1 MAKLLKL
8 RRGSTSQH
16 SSFTGAEGEVTVDTD
31 KDSLVVHDGST
42 AGGHPVAAED
52 MANVSAADIKGRLGT
67 TLTNA
72 EINASAAIAGTKISP
87 DFGSQNITTT
97 GDLNAKDITLTN
109 TQPAINFIDSDNN
122 PDYKVRNSNGGFLVT
137 DTTNSVNRIVIN
149 TDGHIDI
156 ANNVDFAAGIDVTG
170 SVSVTSN
177 ITAVNVTASN
187 DITAKDMVI
196 SDTTPSLQFTDTDGN
211 PDFKITCDTGALQF
225 TDSTN
230 SANRLV
236 INSDGHVDVTGNLDV
251 GSGLDVTGAITAT
264 GVSTFTGNQITI
276 EGTQPRLYL
285 KDTDHNDDFSI
296 YNNHGQF
303 LIWDETDGVSRFT
316 IASDGATAVAGSLN
330 VGGNISVPNGTVDG
344 VDIAA
349 LNSTVSGIT
358 SNATHTGEVTG
369 ATSLTIANNVVD
381 EANLKV
387 SNSPTNG
394 YFLSAQ
400 SGNSGGLT
408 WAQVTTDL
416 VGDTSPQLG
425 GDLDTNSHHIL
436 LDDNHFVKFG
446 DGNDFNMHHNGSNNY
461 INSANGNLHLQQS
474 GSDKVI
480 VKGGSL
486 SPANSNID
494 LGESGLR
501 WQNVYTNDL
510 HLSNEGHTNDID
522 GTWGNWTIQEGESDL
537 FLKNNRSGKKYKF
550 NLTEVS

>member
-72 EINASAAIAGTKISP
+72 EINGSAAIAGTKISP
-87 DFGSQNITTT
+87 DFGSQNIVTT
-97 GDLNAKDITLTN
+97 GTLG
-109 TQPAINFIDSDNN
+109 SDNITVAGSQPRIRLNDSGQN
-122 PDYKVRNSNGGFLVT
+122 PDYSILNEDGVFGIYDDTNTAHRFKV
-137 DTTNSVNRIVIN
+137 N
-149 TDGHIDI
+149 T
-156 ANNVDFAAGIDVTG
+156 
-170 SVSVTSN
+170 
-177 ITAVNVTASN
+177 
-187 DITAKDMVI
+187 
-196 SDTTPSLQFTDTDGN
+196 
-211 PDFKITCDTGALQF
+211 
-225 TDSTN
+225 
-230 SANRLV
+230 
-236 INSDGHVDVTGNLDV
+236 DGHVDVTGNLDV
-251 GSGLDVTGAITAT
+251 GAGVDVTGNITTTSGSLTVDGVGSVEDSFKITDSAGTQYLLMGNQDSAGTNCPRIFSVGNAALNIGT
-264 GVSTFTGNQITI
+264 GTDWSDSTGGTLTNQFSIGKTGPITSHLNHDFSAGIDVTGNITV
-276 EGTQPRLYL
+276 T
-285 KDTDHNDDFSI
+285 
-296 YNNHGQF
+296 
-303 LIWDETDGVSRFT
+303 
-316 IASDGATAVAGSLN
+316 
-330 VGGNISVPNGTVDG
+330 GTVDG

-358 SNATHTGEVTG
+358 TNATHTGEVTG

-408 WAQVTTDL
+408 WAQVSTDL
-416 VGDTSPQLG
+416 SGDSSPQLG
-425 GDLDTNSHHIL
+425 GTLQSNGHDIKFADSDLAIFGTGDDLKIFHSGGTN
-436 LDDNHFVKFG
+436 F
-446 DGNDFNMHHNGSNNY
+446 
-461 INSANGNLHLQQS
+461 INSVNGDLHLEHS
-474 GSDKVI
+474 NTAKAVLT
-480 VKGGSL
+480 GGAFR
-486 SPANSNID
+486 PASNGNID
-494 LGESGLR
+494 LGTSSYK
-501 WQNVYTNDL
+501 WQNIYTNDL
-510 HLSNEGHTNDID
+510 HLSNEGSSNDVD